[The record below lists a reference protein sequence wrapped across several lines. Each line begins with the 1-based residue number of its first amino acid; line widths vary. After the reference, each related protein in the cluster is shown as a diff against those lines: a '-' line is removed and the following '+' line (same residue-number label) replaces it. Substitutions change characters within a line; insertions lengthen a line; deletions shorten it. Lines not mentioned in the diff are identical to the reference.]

1 MWDIFEGVKVKLK
14 NVKKI
19 NKFGI
24 AIIIIIIAII
34 VIDQISKIIIQNV
47 GNIDIEQ
54 NTYSISGADSN
65 SAMMYIVTNLIIILI
80 IARFMLSQNQFIDK
94 ILKVFLSFIIAG
106 GISNLI
112 DRIAR
117 GYVLEWISVSKI
129 EWLPMFNIADIF
141 VLVGWILVV
150 GKFTYFTAKE
160 LRRKTE
166 K

>member
-1 MWDIFEGVKVKLK
+1 MK

-19 NKFGI
+19 NKFDI
-24 AIIIIIIAII
+24 AIIIILIAII
-34 VIDQISKIIIQNV
+34 VIDQISKIIV
-47 GNIDIEQ
+47 Q
-54 NTYSISGADSN
+54 NTYSMGTDSN
-65 SAMMYIVTNLIIILI
+65 SGTMYIVTNLIIIVLI
-80 IARFMLSQNQFIDK
+80 TRFMLSQNQFIDK
-94 ILKVFLSFIIAG
+94 ILKVFLSFIVAG

-117 GYVLEWISVSKI
+117 GYVLEWINISRI

-141 VLVGWILVV
+141 VLAGWILVV

-160 LRRKTE
+160 LRKL

>member
-1 MWDIFEGVKVKLK
+1 MKEKK
-14 NVKKI
+14 KKI
-19 NKFGI
+19 NKFDI

-47 GNIDIEQ
+47 GNINIEQ
-54 NTYSISGADSN
+54 NTYSTSGADSN
-65 SAMMYIVTNLIIILI
+65 SAMMYIVTNLIIIVI

-129 EWLPMFNIADIF
+129 EWLPMFNIADVF

-160 LRRKTE
+160 LMRKAE

>member
-1 MWDIFEGVKVKLK
+1 MK

-19 NKFGI
+19 SKFDI

-34 VIDQISKIIIQNV
+34 VIDQISKIIV
-47 GNIDIEQ
+47 Q
-54 NTYSISGADSN
+54 NTYSMGTDSN
-65 SAMMYIVTNLIIILI
+65 SGTIYIVTNLIIIVLI
-80 IARFMLSQNQFIDK
+80 TRFMLSQNQFIDK
-94 ILKVFLSFIIAG
+94 ILKVFLSFIVAG

-117 GYVLEWISVSKI
+117 GYVLEWINISRI

-141 VLVGWILVV
+141 VLAGWILVV

-160 LRRKTE
+160 LRQKVE

>member
-1 MWDIFEGVKVKLK
+1 MK

-19 NKFGI
+19 NKFDI

-34 VIDQISKIIIQNV
+34 VIDQISKIIV
-47 GNIDIEQ
+47 Q
-54 NTYSISGADSN
+54 NTYSMGTDSN
-65 SAMMYIVTNLIIILI
+65 SGTMYIVTNLIIIVLI
-80 IARFMLSQNQFIDK
+80 TRFMLSQNQFIDK
-94 ILKVFLSFIIAG
+94 ILKVFLSFIVAG

-117 GYVLEWISVSKI
+117 GYVLEWINISRI

-141 VLVGWILVV
+141 VLAGWILVV
-150 GKFTYFTAKE
+150 GKFTYFTVKE
-160 LRRKTE
+160 LRKL

>member
-1 MWDIFEGVKVKLK
+1 MK

>member
-1 MWDIFEGVKVKLK
+1 MK

-19 NKFGI
+19 NKVDI
-24 AIIIIIIAII
+24 AIILIIIAII
-34 VIDQISKIIIQNV
+34 VIDQVSKIIVQNV
-47 GNIDIEQ
+47 GTINIEQ
-54 NTYSISGADSN
+54 NTYSTFSTDSN
-65 SAMMYIVTNLIIILI
+65 SAMMYIVTNLIIIVI
-80 IARFMLSQNQFIDK
+80 ITRFMLSQNQFIDK
-94 ILKVFLSFIIAG
+94 VLKVFLSFIIAG

-112 DRIAR
+112 DRIVR
-117 GYVLEWISVSKI
+117 GYVLEWINISKI
-129 EWLPMFNIADIF
+129 DWLPMFNIADIL

>member
-1 MWDIFEGVKVKLK
+1 MK

-19 NKFGI
+19 NKFDI

-34 VIDQISKIIIQNV
+34 VIDQISKIIV
-47 GNIDIEQ
+47 Q
-54 NTYSISGADSN
+54 NTYSMGTDSN
-65 SAMMYIVTNLIIILI
+65 SGMMYIVTNLIIIVLI
-80 IARFMLSQNQFIDK
+80 TRFMLSQNQFIDK
-94 ILKVFLSFIIAG
+94 VLKVFLSFIIAG

-112 DRIAR
+112 DRIVR
-117 GYVLEWISVSKI
+117 GYVLEWINISKI
-129 EWLPMFNIADIF
+129 DWLPMFNIADVL

-160 LRRKTE
+160 LRQKVE

>member
-1 MWDIFEGVKVKLK
+1 MK

-19 NKFGI
+19 NKFDI
-24 AIIIIIIAII
+24 AIILIIIAII
-34 VIDQISKIIIQNV
+34 VIDQVSKIIIQKV
-47 GNIDIEQ
+47 GNINIEQ
-54 NTYSISGADSN
+54 NTYSISEEGSN
-65 SAMMYIVTNLIIILI
+65 SGMMYIVTNLIIIVI
-80 IARFMLSQNQFIDK
+80 ITRFMLSQNQFIDK
-94 ILKVFLSFIIAG
+94 VLKVFLSFIIAG

-117 GYVLEWISVSKI
+117 GYVLEWINISRI
-129 EWLPMFNIADIF
+129 EWLPMFNIADVL

>member
-1 MWDIFEGVKVKLK
+1 MK

-19 NKFGI
+19 NKFDI

-34 VIDQISKIIIQNV
+34 VIDQISKIIV
-47 GNIDIEQ
+47 Q
-54 NTYSISGADSN
+54 NTYSMGTDSN
-65 SAMMYIVTNLIIILI
+65 SGTMYIVTNLIIIVLI
-80 IARFMLSQNQFIDK
+80 TRFMLSQNQFIDK
-94 ILKVFLSFIIAG
+94 ILKVFLSFIVAG

-117 GYVLEWISVSKI
+117 GYVLEWINISRI

-141 VLVGWILVV
+141 VLAGWILVV

-160 LRRKTE
+160 LRKL

>member
-1 MWDIFEGVKVKLK
+1 MK

-19 NKFGI
+19 NKFDI
-24 AIIIIIIAII
+24 AIISIIIAII
-34 VIDQISKIIIQNV
+34 VIDQVSKIIVQNV
-47 GNIDIEQ
+47 GTINIEQ
-54 NTYSISGADSN
+54 NTYSTFSTDSN

>member
-1 MWDIFEGVKVKLK
+1 MK

-19 NKFGI
+19 NKFDI
-24 AIIIIIIAII
+24 AIILIIIAII

-47 GNIDIEQ
+47 GNINIEQ
-54 NTYSISGADSN
+54 NTYSISEEDPN
-65 SAMMYIVTNLIIILI
+65 SGMMYIVTNLIIIVI

-112 DRIAR
+112 DRIVR
-117 GYVLEWISVSKI
+117 GYVLEWINISKI
-129 EWLPMFNIADIF
+129 DWLPMFNIADVL
-141 VLVGWILVV
+141 VLVGWILLV

-160 LRRKTE
+160 LKRKTE

>member
-1 MWDIFEGVKVKLK
+1 MK

-19 NKFGI
+19 NKFDI
-24 AIIIIIIAII
+24 AIISIIIAII
-34 VIDQISKIIIQNV
+34 VIDQISKIIIQKV
-47 GNIDIEQ
+47 GNINIEQ
-54 NTYSISGADSN
+54 NTYSISEEDPN
-65 SAMMYIVTNLIIILI
+65 SGMMYIVTNLIIIVI
-80 IARFMLSQNQFIDK
+80 ITRFMLSQNQFIDK
-94 ILKVFLSFIIAG
+94 VLKVFLSFIIAG

-112 DRIAR
+112 DRIVR
-117 GYVLEWISVSKI
+117 GYVLEWINISKI
-129 EWLPMFNIADIF
+129 DWLPMFNIADIF

>member
-1 MWDIFEGVKVKLK
+1 MK

-19 NKFGI
+19 NKVDI
-24 AIIIIIIAII
+24 AIILIIIAII
-34 VIDQISKIIIQNV
+34 VIDQVSKIIVQNV
-47 GNIDIEQ
+47 GTINIEQ
-54 NTYSISGADSN
+54 NTYSISEEDPN
-65 SAMMYIVTNLIIILI
+65 SGMMYIVTNLIIIVI
-80 IARFMLSQNQFIDK
+80 ITRFMLSQNQFIDK
-94 ILKVFLSFIIAG
+94 VLKVFLSFIIAG

-112 DRIAR
+112 DRIVR
-117 GYVLEWISVSKI
+117 GYVLEWINISKI
-129 EWLPMFNIADIF
+129 DWLPMFNIADVL

>member
-1 MWDIFEGVKVKLK
+1 MK

-19 NKFGI
+19 NKFDI
-24 AIIIIIIAII
+24 AIILIVIAII
-34 VIDQISKIIIQNV
+34 VIDQISKIIIQKV
-47 GNIDIEQ
+47 GNINIEQ
-54 NTYSISGADSN
+54 NTYSISEEDPN
-65 SAMMYIVTNLIIILI
+65 SGMMYIVTNLIIIVI
-80 IARFMLSQNQFIDK
+80 ITRFMLSQNQFIDK
-94 ILKVFLSFIIAG
+94 VLKVFLSFIIAG

-112 DRIAR
+112 DRIVR
-117 GYVLEWISVSKI
+117 GYVLEWINISKI
-129 EWLPMFNIADIF
+129 DWLPMFNIADIF

>member
-1 MWDIFEGVKVKLK
+1 MK

-19 NKFGI
+19 NKFDI

-34 VIDQISKIIIQNV
+34 VIDQISKIIV
-47 GNIDIEQ
+47 Q
-54 NTYSISGADSN
+54 NTYSMGTDSN
-65 SAMMYIVTNLIIILI
+65 SGMTYIVTNLIIIVLI
-80 IARFMLSQNQFIDK
+80 TRFMLSQNQFVDK
-94 ILKVFLSFIIAG
+94 VLKVFLSFIVAG

-117 GYVLEWISVSKI
+117 GYVLEWINISRI

-160 LRRKTE
+160 LRRKAE

>member
-1 MWDIFEGVKVKLK
+1 MK

-19 NKFGI
+19 SKFDI

-34 VIDQISKIIIQNV
+34 VIDQISKIIV
-47 GNIDIEQ
+47 Q
-54 NTYSISGADSN
+54 NTYSMGTDSN
-65 SAMMYIVTNLIIILI
+65 SGMMYIATNLIIIVLI
-80 IARFMLSQNQFIDK
+80 TRFMLSQNQFVDK

-117 GYVLEWISVSKI
+117 GYILEWINISRI

-141 VLVGWILVV
+141 VLAGWILVV

-160 LRRKTE
+160 LRQKVE

>member
-1 MWDIFEGVKVKLK
+1 MK

-19 NKFGI
+19 NKFDI
-24 AIIIIIIAII
+24 AIILIVIAII
-34 VIDQISKIIIQNV
+34 VIDQISKIIIQKV
-47 GNIDIEQ
+47 GNINIEQ
-54 NTYSISGADSN
+54 NTYSISEEDPN
-65 SAMMYIVTNLIIILI
+65 SGMMYIVTNLIIIVI
-80 IARFMLSQNQFIDK
+80 ITRFMLSQNQFIDK

-112 DRIAR
+112 DRIVR
-117 GYVLEWISVSKI
+117 GYVLEWINISKI
-129 EWLPMFNIADIF
+129 DWLPMFNIADIL

>member
-1 MWDIFEGVKVKLK
+1 MKEKK
-14 NVKKI
+14 KKI
-19 NKFGI
+19 NKFDI

-34 VIDQISKIIIQNV
+34 VIDQISKIIV
-47 GNIDIEQ
+47 Q
-54 NTYSISGADSN
+54 NTYSMSAELNSG
-65 SAMMYIVTNLIIILI
+65 MTYIVTNLIIIVLI
-80 IARFMLSQNQFIDK
+80 TRFMLSQNQFIDK
-94 ILKVFLSFIIAG
+94 ILKIFLSFIVAG

-117 GYVLEWISVSKI
+117 GYVLEWINISRI

-141 VLVGWILVV
+141 VLSGWILVV

-160 LRRKTE
+160 LRQKVV

>member
-1 MWDIFEGVKVKLK
+1 MK

-19 NKFGI
+19 NKVDI
-24 AIIIIIIAII
+24 AIILIIIAVI
-34 VIDQISKIIIQNV
+34 VIDQVSKIIVQNV
-47 GNIDIEQ
+47 GTINIEQ
-54 NTYSISGADSN
+54 NTYSISEADPN
-65 SAMMYIVTNLIIILI
+65 SGMMYIVTNLIIIVI

-129 EWLPMFNIADIF
+129 EWLPMFNIADVF

-160 LRRKTE
+160 LRQKVE

>member
-1 MWDIFEGVKVKLK
+1 MK

-19 NKFGI
+19 NKVDI
-24 AIIIIIIAII
+24 AIISIIIAII
-34 VIDQISKIIIQNV
+34 VIDQISKIIIQKV
-47 GNIDIEQ
+47 GNINIEQ
-54 NTYSISGADSN
+54 NTYSISEEDPN
-65 SAMMYIVTNLIIILI
+65 SGMMYIVTNLIIIVI

-117 GYVLEWISVSKI
+117 GYVLEWINISKI
-129 EWLPMFNIADIF
+129 DWLPMFNIADIL

>member
-1 MWDIFEGVKVKLK
+1 MK

-19 NKFGI
+19 NKFDI
-24 AIIIIIIAII
+24 AIILIVIAII
-34 VIDQISKIIIQNV
+34 VIDQISKIIIQKV
-47 GNIDIEQ
+47 GNINIEQ
-54 NTYSISGADSN
+54 NTYSISEEDPN
-65 SAMMYIVTNLIIILI
+65 SGMMYIVTNLIIIVI
-80 IARFMLSQNQFIDK
+80 ITRFMLSQNQFIDK
-94 ILKVFLSFIIAG
+94 VLKVFLSFIIAG

-112 DRIAR
+112 DRIVR
-117 GYVLEWISVSKI
+117 GYVLEWINISKI
-129 EWLPMFNIADIF
+129 DWLPMFNIADVL

>member
-1 MWDIFEGVKVKLK
+1 MK

-19 NKFGI
+19 NKFDI

-34 VIDQISKIIIQNV
+34 VIDQISKIIV
-47 GNIDIEQ
+47 Q
-54 NTYSISGADSN
+54 NTYSMGTDSN
-65 SAMMYIVTNLIIILI
+65 SGTMYIVTNLIIIVLI
-80 IARFMLSQNQFIDK
+80 TRFMLSQNQFIDK
-94 ILKVFLSFIIAG
+94 VLKVFLSFIIAG

-112 DRIAR
+112 DRIVR
-117 GYVLEWISVSKI
+117 GYVLEWINISKI
-129 EWLPMFNIADIF
+129 DWLPMFNIADVL

-160 LRRKTE
+160 LRQKVE

>member
-1 MWDIFEGVKVKLK
+1 MK

-19 NKFGI
+19 NKFDI

-34 VIDQISKIIIQNV
+34 VIDQISKIIV
-47 GNIDIEQ
+47 Q
-54 NTYSISGADSN
+54 NTYSMGTESN
-65 SAMMYIVTNLIIILI
+65 SGMTYIVTNLIIIVLI
-80 IARFMLSQNQFIDK
+80 TRFMLSQNQFIDK
-94 ILKVFLSFIIAG
+94 ILKVFLSFIVAG

-117 GYVLEWISVSKI
+117 GYVLEWINISRI

-141 VLVGWILVV
+141 VLAGWILVV

-160 LRRKTE
+160 LRKL